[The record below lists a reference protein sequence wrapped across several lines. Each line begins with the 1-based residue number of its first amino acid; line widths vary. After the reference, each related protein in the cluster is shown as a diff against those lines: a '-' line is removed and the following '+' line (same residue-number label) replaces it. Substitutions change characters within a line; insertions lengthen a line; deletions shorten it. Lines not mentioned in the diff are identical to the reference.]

1 MDGIIFDT
9 LASSPTVLYKVSYH
23 IGPIGWDAVITQSS
37 SSGVIPGFEPRPG
50 NVYLVE
56 ERRPRSS
63 YEMFD
68 QSTASG
74 YAGLVVTRDF
84 PKKLLSEHEV
94 GESKVV
100 WLTNLVGEGRINPT
114 AIGILMGQVRAFI
127 ESHPRSAVI
136 IDGIEYL
143 ISLNTYDRMLQFMH
157 QLRDIVVTNDCMM
170 FVPLDP
176 RTLSP
181 REVAMLER
189 SMEPVVPRSEEPSDE
204 PMIGNAEEGV
214 LRLLDVGPR

>member
-1 MDGIIFDT
+1 M
-9 LASSPTVLYKVSYH
+9 P
-23 IGPIGWDAVITQSS
+23 QSS
-37 SSGVIPGFEPRPG
+37 SHGVMPGAEPRPG

-56 ERRPRSS
+56 ERRPKSS
-63 YEMFD
+63 FDMFD
-68 QSTASG
+68 QAVSSG

-84 PKKLLSEHEV
+84 PKKLLSEREV
-94 GESKVV
+94 GTCRVV

-114 AIGILMGQVRAFI
+114 AIGILMGQVRSFI
-127 ESHPRSAVI
+127 EGQPRTAVI

-157 QLRDIVVTNDCMM
+157 QLRDIVVTNDCML

-189 SMEPVVPRSEEPSDE
+189 SMEPVIPPTEEVSEEPI
-204 PMIGNAEEGV
+204 IGSAEQGV

>member
-1 MDGIIFDT
+1 M
-9 LASSPTVLYKVSYH
+9 P
-23 IGPIGWDAVITQSS
+23 QSS
-37 SSGVIPGFEPRPG
+37 SHGINAGFEPKPG
-50 NVYLVE
+50 NVYLIE

-68 QSTASG
+68 QAMVSG
-74 YAGLVVTRDF
+74 FSGLVVTRDF
-84 PKKLLSEHEV
+84 PKKLLSEREV
-94 GESKVV
+94 SECKVV
-100 WLTNLVGEGRINPT
+100 WLTSLVGEGRINPT
-114 AIGILMGQVRAFI
+114 AIGILMGQIRSFI
-127 ESHPRSAVI
+127 EGQPKTAVI

-157 QLRDIVVTNDCMM
+157 QLRDIVVTNDSML

-189 SMEPVVPRSEEPSDE
+189 SMEPVVPRTEEAVDE
-204 PMIGNAEEGV
+204 PILGNAEEGV

>member
-1 MDGIIFDT
+1 MPQT
-9 LASSPTVLYKVSYH
+9 SSH
-23 IGPIGWDAVITQSS
+23 
-37 SSGVIPGFEPRPG
+37 GVAPGVEPKSG

-63 YEMFD
+63 YDMFD
-68 QSTASG
+68 QAVSSG

-84 PKKLLSEHEV
+84 PKKLLTEREV
-94 GESKVV
+94 DNCKVV

-114 AIGILMGQVRAFI
+114 AIGILMGQIRSFI
-127 ESHPRSAVI
+127 ESQPRTAVI
-136 IDGIEYL
+136 VDGIEYL

-157 QLRDIVVTNDCMM
+157 QLRDIVVTNDCML

-189 SMEPVVPRSEEPSDE
+189 SMEPVIPSSEEPAEE
-204 PMIGNAEEGV
+204 PMMGSAEEGV